1 MSKIMPE
8 HLARSAFVYV
18 RQSTAYQVVN
28 NLESQRRQYGLVER
42 ARQLGWDDVRL
53 SMMTLADP
61 AEGQRG
67 RDLRSC
73 WQPSVRAGLGQLYRL
88 RLPAWHGTAVT
99 GTRCW
104 SSAAWSA
111 H

>member
-8 HLARSAFVYV
+8 HLARSAFVDV
-18 RQSTAYQVVN
+18 RQSTAYQVAN

-42 ARQLGWDDVRL
+42 ARQLGWADVQVVDDD
-53 SMMTLADP
+53 LANP
-61 AEGQRG
+61 AVGQRG

-73 WQPSVRAGLGQLYRL
+73 WQPSVKAEFGQLCPW
-88 RLPAWHGTAVT
+88 RLPAWHATAVT

-104 SSAAWSA
+104 SSAALSA